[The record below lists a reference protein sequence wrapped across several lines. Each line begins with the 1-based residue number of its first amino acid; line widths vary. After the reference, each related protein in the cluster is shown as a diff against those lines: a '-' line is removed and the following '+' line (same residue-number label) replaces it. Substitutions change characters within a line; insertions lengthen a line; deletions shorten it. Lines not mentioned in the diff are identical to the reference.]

1 LQSLLCY
8 CDFDNS
14 LDTLEFWCYVFK

>member
-1 LQSLLCY
+1 LQNLLCY